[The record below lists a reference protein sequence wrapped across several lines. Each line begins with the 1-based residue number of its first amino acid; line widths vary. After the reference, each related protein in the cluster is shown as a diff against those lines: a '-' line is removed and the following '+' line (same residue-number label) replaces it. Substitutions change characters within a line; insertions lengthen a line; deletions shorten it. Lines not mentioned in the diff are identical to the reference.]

1 MDDGLLTSCPLHY
14 RMPLRPPRSRSAEP
28 SESSPTVVSTSISM
42 ISTLYNIPV
51 FNALEY
57 GQRMKDS
64 KGSTSANP
72 LFLYLRLLD
81 LSSDQ
86 LRDVVHA
93 RARRRFN
100 RGLKRKPMGLIKK
113 LRKAKQE
120 AKPNEKPDLVKTHL
134 RDMIVVPEMI
144 GSVIGIYSGK
154 EFNQVEIKPEMVG
167 HYLGEFSIS

>member
-1 MDDGLLTSCPLHY
+1 MNTISPSWCLRKPAPTRWISKPRLIICNTEIKKKRTFRKFSY
-14 RMPLRPPRSRSAEP
+14 RGIDLDQYAALP
-28 SESSPTVVSTSISM
+28 V
-42 ISTLYNIPV
+42 LY
-51 FNALEY
+51 
-57 GQRMKDS
+57 D
-64 KGSTSANP
+64 
-72 LFLYLRLLD
+72 LYLTNESASRLLD
-81 LSSDQ
+81 LSSEQ

-134 RDMIVVPEMI
+134 RNMIVVPEMI

-167 HYLGEFSIS
+167 FYLGEFSIS

>member
-1 MDDGLLTSCPLHY
+1 MQSSKREEPSASSNTVASISTSTSLIDYIYYKAPFTLLTC
-14 RMPLRPPRSRSAEP
+14 R
-28 SESSPTVVSTSISM
+28 
-42 ISTLYNIPV
+42 
-51 FNALEY
+51 F
-57 GQRMKDS
+57 
-64 KGSTSANP
+64 
-72 LFLYLRLLD
+72 RLLD
-81 LSSDQ
+81 LSSEQ

-120 AKPNEKPDLVKTHL
+120 AKPNEKPDSVKTHL

-167 HYLGEFSIS
+167 HYLAEFSIS